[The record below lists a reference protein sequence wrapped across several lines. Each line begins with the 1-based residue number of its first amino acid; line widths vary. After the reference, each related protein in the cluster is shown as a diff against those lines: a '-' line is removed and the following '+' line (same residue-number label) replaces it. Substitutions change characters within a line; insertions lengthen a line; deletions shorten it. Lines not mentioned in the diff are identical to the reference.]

1 MTGQADPGTTRG
13 DLTLLLRAAAD
24 GDETAAERFTEA
36 VYEELESLA
45 EAKLFGHYGA
55 LAGRLTLEPAALV
68 NESLIKLLRAEPNF
82 ENRRHFFAFMSSVM
96 TRVMLDYQR
105 RRGAEKR
112 GGGQVHVT
120 LTGISSELAAAPL
133 DRLEELLSE
142 LEELDERKAKVVRM
156 RAIWGL
162 DVEEVAELL
171 GISGRTV
178 ERDWRFSR
186 GWLGARLGGMD
197 QA

>member
-1 MTGQADPGTTRG
+1 MNKMTDSVESTAGGE
-13 DLTLLLRAAAD
+13 LTLLLRSAAD
-24 GDETAAERFTEA
+24 GDVGATERFTEL
-36 VYEELESLA
+36 VYEELERLA

-55 LAGRLTLEPAALV
+55 RAGRLTLEPAALV

-82 ENRRHFFAFMSSVM
+82 ENRRHFFSFISSVM

-105 RRGAEKR
+105 RRSAEKR
-112 GGGQVHVT
+112 GGDQVHVT
-120 LTGISSELAAAPL
+120 LTGIGDELATAPL
-133 DRLEELLSE
+133 QRIEELLVE
-142 LEELDERKAKVVRM
+142 LEALDERKARVVRL

-171 GISGRTV
+171 EVSPRTV

-186 GWLGARLGGMD
+186 GWLGARLG
-197 QA
+197 A